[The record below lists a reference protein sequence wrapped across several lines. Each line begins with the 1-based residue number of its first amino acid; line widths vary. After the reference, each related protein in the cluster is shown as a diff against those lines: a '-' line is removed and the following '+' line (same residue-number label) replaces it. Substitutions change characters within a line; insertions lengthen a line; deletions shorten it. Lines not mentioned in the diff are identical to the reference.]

1 MGTLAGRVSAAPGH
15 YRYRGARAL
24 VLLHDA
30 ELRRC
35 VEAWRAAKAL
45 NLALPETRDEDY
57 ASLEHLLL
65 HILRASRNY
74 LIWMCKQLELPDPG
88 IRPAPDVADVEREA
102 EGYLEHVL
110 ERWRGPLGGVP
121 ESAFEPAVY
130 LSGWGTPYC
139 IEAMLEHAVMHPVRH
154 RFQLEELLGSEQNLR
169 H

>member
-1 MGTLAGRVSAAPGH
+1 MSEVLRG

-30 ELRRC
+30 EMRRC
-35 VEAWRAAKAL
+35 VTVWREAKAQ
-45 NLALPETRDEDY
+45 NVTLPETSDEDY
-57 ASLEHLLL
+57 VSLEHLLL
-65 HILRASRNY
+65 HILRASRGY
-74 LIWMCKQLELPDPG
+74 LVWICKQLELPDPG
-88 IRPAPDVADVEREA
+88 IRPAPDVAAVEREA

-130 LSGWGTPYC
+130 LSNWGTPYC
-139 IEAMLEHAVMHPVRH
+139 IEAMLEHAAMHPLRH
-154 RFQLEELLGSEQNLR
+154 RFQLGELLGSEQGPQ